1 MDMGK
6 EDETTHRPV
15 TARRPPPDALPSL
28 VVVQGDRRGHVLRMD
43 AAEITLGRDPAATLH
58 LPDSGVSRRHVKIM
72 RASDGIYN
80 LIDLDSTNGVLVN
93 GNPLEVTV
101 LRDGDR
107 IQVGPDVLLLFTYET
122 DGPLV
127 EACSRTR
134 AGPETTPLSERQLQV
149 ARLVCEGLTNSA
161 IAQRLAISRR
171 TVTSHLDHIYT
182 LLDIGSRAELARYLA
197 KRGLV

>member
-1 MDMGK
+1 MGK
-6 EDETTHRPV
+6 EDDTTHRPATV
-15 TARRPPPDALPSL
+15 RRPPADATPSL
-28 VVVQGDRRGHVLRMD
+28 VVVQGARRGHVVSLCAR
-43 AAEITLGRDPAATLH
+43 ETTIGRDSVAALQ
-58 LPDSGVSRRHVKIM
+58 LPDSGVSRRHVKIV

-93 GNPLEVTV
+93 GNPLDVTV

-107 IQVGPDVLLLFTYET
+107 IQVGPDALLLFTYEV

-127 EACSRTR
+127 EASAR
-134 AGPETTPLSERQLQV
+134 APAGAGATPLSERQLEV
-149 ARLVCEGLTNSA
+149 ARLVCEGLTNAA
-161 IAQRLAISRR
+161 IAKQLAISRR

>member
-1 MDMGK
+1 MSR
-6 EDETTHRPV
+6 EDDTTHRPV
-15 TARRPPPDALPSL
+15 SSRRPPPHATPSL
-28 VVVQGDRRGHVLRMD
+28 VVVKGDRRGHVVRLH
-43 AAEITLGRDPAATLH
+43 AAQTTIGRDQAATLR
-58 LPDSGVSRRHVKIM
+58 LPDSGVSRRHVKIV

-80 LIDLDSTNGVLVN
+80 LIDLESTNGVLVN
-93 GNPLEVTV
+93 GNPIEVTV

-107 IQVGPDVLLLFTYET
+107 IEVGPDVLLLFTYEA

-127 EACSRTR
+127 EASAGGR
-134 AGPETTPLSERQLQV
+134 AGAGATPLSDRQLEV
-149 ARLVCEGLTNSA
+149 ARLVCEGLTNAA